1 MQDYQIPTPATTA
14 ADWQAWFDY
23 ANDMHRF
30 PHDPR
35 TPCAN
40 PDCSALCES
49 LYCCEGCRIVVEGD
63 TPDEEDYYQ
72 ADGVLLGE
80 KALADAQRA
89 ADGENLAALVCGPAT
104 PATPA
109 PLPEAPASVNCYI
122 TMAGGHQV
130 QVTLRGVDEAAVL
143 ARLETL
149 LQRFPVAPPAASAP
163 VHGENW
169 CPIHQVT
176 MQLNHG
182 KDGST
187 WHSHKTAQGWCKGKG
202 VRHG

>member
-1 MQDYQIPTPATTA
+1 MQDYQVSTPATTA

-23 ANDMHRF
+23 ANDHQRY
-30 PHDPR
+30 PRDPR
-35 TPCAN
+35 TPCGN
-40 PDCSALCES
+40 PDCAQLCAS
-49 LYCCEGCRIVVEGD
+49 VYCSEPCRVVVEGMED
-63 TPDEEDYYQ
+63 HEADDYYQ
-72 ADGVLLGE
+72 ADEVTLGH
-80 KALADAQRA
+80 KATADAQRA
-89 ADGENLAALVCGPAT
+89 ADGENLAALVCGYSQPA

-187 WHSHKTAQGWCKGKG
+187 WHSHKTA
-202 VRHG
+202 